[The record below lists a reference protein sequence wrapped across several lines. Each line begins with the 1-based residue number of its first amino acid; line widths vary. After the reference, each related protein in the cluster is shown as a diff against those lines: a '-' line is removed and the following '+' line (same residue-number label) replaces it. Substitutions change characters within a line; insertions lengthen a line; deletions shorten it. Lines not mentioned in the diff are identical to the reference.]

1 MGKTH
6 IMQRAVVSVAA
17 GMILIPGEVLC
28 VHAEETADEQAFIQA
43 SGIESVL
50 EECYETEVKDNINLY
65 LVPTEEGEYLNM
77 AFSDTEEYTYIR
89 SAPDEDSDWVGKLYD
104 DSAAQ
109 VLEYLDGW
117 TRIRSG
123 SAEGYVPADT
133 LITGTEAE
141 KSAEKYENNT
151 VTVTAWVLNVRDG
164 QGTDAGILTQI
175 TEGEEY
181 EMTGEPVNGW
191 YPVNVDGID
200 GWVSGKY
207 VETDS
212 GFSYGETREEE
223 EQRIREEEQQRQ
235 EEEQSQSQ
243 EANSISV
250 NRTGVT
256 GQAVIDFACQ
266 FIGNPYVW
274 GGTSLTDGADC
285 SGFAQSVY
293 AHFGVSLPRTTSEQ
307 IYAGYGVNYDD
318 AQPGD
323 LIFYGDGGHVGLYM
337 GDGNIVNAM
346 NPDDGIGICSATYTN
361 ICAVRRVL

>member
-1 MGKTH
+1 MDKTH
-6 IMQRAVVSVAA
+6 IMQRMVVPVVA
-17 GMILIPGEVLC
+17 GMILIPGNTLY
-28 VHAEETADEQAFIQA
+28 VHAEEGTDEQAFVQA

-50 EECYETEVKDNINLY
+50 EECYETEVKDNLDLY

-77 AFSDTEEYTYIR
+77 AFSDTEDYTYIR
-89 SAPDEDSDWVGKLYD
+89 SAPDEDSDWIGKLYK

-141 KSAEKYENNT
+141 ECADEYENNT
-151 VTVTAWVLNVRDG
+151 VTVTAGVLNVRDG
-164 QGTDAGILTQI
+164 QGTGSDILTQV
-175 TEGEEY
+175 TEGQQY
-181 EMTGEPVNGW
+181 EMTGEPVDGW
-191 YPVNVDGID
+191 YPVNVAGID
-200 GWVSGKY
+200 GWVSGRY
-207 VETDS
+207 VEAAT

-223 EQRIREEEQQRQ
+223 ETRIREEEQIREREQASQR
-235 EEEQSQSQ
+235 EIPADAPVSSYG
-243 EANSISV
+243 NS
-250 NRTGVT
+250 
-256 GQAVIDFACQ
+256 GQDIIEYACR

-293 AHFGVSLPRTTSEQ
+293 AHFGISLPRTTSEQ
-307 IYAGYGVNYDD
+307 IYSGYGVSYEE

-346 NPDDGIGICSATYTN
+346 NPDQGIGICSATYTN